1 MKGPKRS
8 GRLQRYGHAGGHLR
22 DALLEA
28 LECQHMQHDDWWK
41 HIELDF
47 TDDRHNR
54 WWERLSDKRRARWL
68 LGQLWNCTD
77 ALPGVYLNE
86 ITDRDPE
93 GRHMTSYAAL
103 VRLLAR
109 ELAEDQVAA

>member
-8 GRLQRYGHAGGHLR
+8 GTLQRYGHAGEHLR

-28 LECQHMQHDDWWK
+28 LEYQHMQHDDWWT

-47 TDDRHNR
+47 TDDSHNR

-77 ALPGVYLNE
+77 ALPG
-86 ITDRDPE
+86 
-93 GRHMTSYAAL
+93 
-103 VRLLAR
+103 
-109 ELAEDQVAA
+109 